1 MQDTISNPCEHSYG
15 IFKNECERTPPLRF
29 AMDFISQLEQ
39 ESTNPL
45 KMAMK
50 ADPLKTSVTFNKWK
64 NIIDG
69 VLGEFLFLET
79 YLNGMFWNSNMYGPN
94 SLKERIQKL
103 NKEMNQW
110 YEDYHDQ
117 NEGCGGVK
125 QLVEEIQDNN
135 MHIGNHEKADL
146 LQRRIDEILTNNAFY
161 ILVYNDCG
169 GFGNHAFSYE
179 KDQFI
184 SSFRRGKC
192 NVVVCRTTRFHDRG
206 VHAEKL
212 RRAIQDRPPYPAHD
226 SYETFINSLGE
237 EIDRKCACSFV
248 GMIRANNNVAVRWV
262 NCDPSDVPNGPGA
275 FTHVDTQTRHVQTGM
290 LGVKTIHGDRF
301 FVIVGIK

>member
-1 MQDTISNPCEHSYG
+1 MSYLFDDLKSFMVAHSFFKKFASCSSTLLKLMQDTISNPCEHSYG

-29 AMDFISQLEQ
+29 AM
-39 ESTNPL
+39 
-45 KMAMK
+45 
-50 ADPLKTSVTFNKWK
+50 
-64 NIIDG
+64 
-69 VLGEFLFLET
+69 LFLET

-117 NEGCGGVK
+117 NKGWDGVK

-135 MHIGNHEKADL
+135 THIGNHEKADL
-146 LQRRIDEILTNNAFY
+146 LQRRIDEILSN
-161 ILVYNDCG
+161 
-169 GFGNHAFSYE
+169 
-179 KDQFI
+179 
-184 SSFRRGKC
+184 
-192 NVVVCRTTRFHDRG
+192 
-206 VHAEKL
+206 
-212 RRAIQDRPPYPAHD
+212 HD
-226 SYETFINSLGE
+226 SYESFINSLGE

-275 FTHVDTQTRHVQTGM
+275 FTHVDTQTRHMQTGM
-290 LGVKTIHGDRF
+290 LGHRTIRGDRF